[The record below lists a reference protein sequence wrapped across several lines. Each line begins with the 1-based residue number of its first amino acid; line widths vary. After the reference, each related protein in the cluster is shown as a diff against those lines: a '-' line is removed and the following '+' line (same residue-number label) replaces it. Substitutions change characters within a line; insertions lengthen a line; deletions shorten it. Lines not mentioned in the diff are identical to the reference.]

1 MSSSEIPGRSKRA
14 VFPRWLAPIYFAVVG
29 PLALGAAPWGL
40 SLLSARY
47 GWIAGE
53 PGLLNLFPLILVVA
67 GIACLIWI
75 VALHWVQAPEG
86 WELETTPRY
95 LLVRG
100 PYKFTRNPTYLSVL
114 AILLGWTL
122 FYGSVAV
129 FFGLASLGVLYTFVV
144 VPLEE
149 RKLEA
154 RFGEAYLQY
163 KNTVPRWFGKIQR

>member
-1 MSSSEIPGRSKRA
+1 MSTSEIRGRSKRA

-29 PLALGAAPWGL
+29 PLVLGVAPWGL
-40 SLLSARY
+40 SLLLRRY
-47 GWIAGE
+47 GWDAGR
-53 PGLLNLFPLILVVA
+53 PGLLNLFSLILVVI

-75 VALHWVQAPEG
+75 VALHWVQAPPG

-95 LLVRG
+95 LLVDG

-129 FFGLASLGVLYTFVV
+129 FAGLVSLWVLYTFVV
-144 VPLEE
+144 VPWEE

-154 RFGEAYLQY
+154 RFGQAYLQY
-163 KNTVPRWFGKIQR
+163 KNTVPRWLGKVQH